1 MAEELNFTETIYPSL
16 EGRTVFIS
24 GGAAGIGSSMVAHF
38 CAQKS
43 KVAFVDINVGAANEL
58 VESIAELGYPAPIF
72 VECDVRDVD
81 KLQATVKQIGQD
93 LGNITVLINNAAHDE
108 RHDVAEVTLEYWEDR
123 LAVNMRHIFFATQA
137 AAPQMVDAGEGS
149 IISFGSISWMSAQDD
164 LPAYAAAKASVH
176 GLTRGFARYYGKH
189 GIRANTLVPGWIFTD
204 RQKELWYNEEGE
216 QVLQIRQCIKDHIK
230 PYEVARMALFLGA
243 DDSKMCTAQN
253 FIVDAG
259 WT

>member
-1 MAEELNFTETIYPSL
+1 MPEDLSLTQTIYPSL
-16 EGRTVFIS
+16 MDRTVFIS
-24 GGAAGIGSSMVAHF
+24 GGAAGIGSSMVVHF

-43 KVAFVDINVGAANEL
+43 KVAFVDINVEAANIL
-58 VESIAELGYPAPIF
+58 VEAIAAQGHPAPTFI
-72 VECDVRDVD
+72 ECDLRDVN
-81 KLQATVKQIGQD
+81 KLQATVKQVGRD
-93 LGNITVLINNAAHDE
+93 LGNITVLINSAANDE
-108 RHDVAEVTLEYWEDR
+108 RHDIAEVTLEYWEDR
-123 LAVNMRHIFFATQA
+123 LAVNMRHIFFATQT
-137 AAPQMVDAGEGS
+137 AAPQMIEAGEGS

-164 LPAYAAAKASVH
+164 LPAYAASKASVH

-189 GIRANTLVPGWIFTD
+189 GIRANTLVPGWIFTE
-204 RQKELWYNEEGE
+204 RQKELWYNKEGE
-216 QVLQIRQCIKDHIK
+216 QVLQIRQCIKDHIQ